1 MPKLIDVAAAPT
13 HHPGIRLLKRCA
25 KPMERLLAIDRIND
39 AYERFHRKVV
49 AEDVGESV
57 FATALDELHIRMVVQ
72 RGHPEHIPDKGPLVI
87 VANHPFGGVEGLIL
101 GALLLRVRPDV
112 MLLGNYLLQEIIGI
126 RDYILPVNPFGNKRD
141 TAKNARGLRHCLRWL
156 KKQGSLIA
164 FPAGEVASWHPR
176 RGGVADPV
184 WHPQIATLIRLSR
197 ATVVPVYFPGRN
209 SVLFMMLGLLHP
221 RLRTA
226 LLPRELIN
234 KAGKNIA
241 VHIGAA
247 LPWQRLQRFPDDTA
261 LIRFLRLR
269 TELLQIDAPPR
280 KHTRP
285 SSTGENHVRHL
296 EPVSAPVPAPQ
307 MLTEIGRLPGD
318 QCLLKNG
325 PFSVWLAE
333 SRQIPS
339 VLEEIGRLREITFRE
354 AQEGTGRSSD
364 LDRFDEHYRHLF
376 LWHHEKAEVV
386 GGYRLGFVDTI
397 VREHGLEGL
406 YTHSLFRFGPDLL
419 RQLPP
424 AIEFGRSFIRP
435 EYQKKYNSLLLI
447 WRGIGRLIAGFPRYQ
462 ILFGPVSIS
471 RDYETVSRNLLVHF
485 LKRHKFND
493 DLSRH
498 VSPRQPYRAEEMK
511 LGTDNELLSSLSDI
525 ENVSLLISEIEKD
538 GKGVPVLLKHYL
550 KLNGKLLSFNV
561 DTAFSDVVDGLLM
574 VDLRETDPKLLKRFL
589 GSPSRLSGQ
598 TIPNSGIRDPGV
610 VVPVP

>member
-1 MPKLIDVAAAPT
+1 
-13 HHPGIRLLKRCA
+13 
-25 KPMERLLAIDRIND
+25 
-39 AYERFHRKVV
+39 
-49 AEDVGESV
+49 
-57 FATALDELHIRMVVQ
+57 
-72 RGHPEHIPDKGPLVI
+72 
-87 VANHPFGGVEGLIL
+87 
-101 GALLLRVRPDV
+101 
-112 MLLGNYLLQEIIGI
+112 
-126 RDYILPVNPFGNKRD
+126 
-141 TAKNARGLRHCLRWL
+141 
-156 KKQGSLIA
+156 
-164 FPAGEVASWHPR
+164 
-176 RGGVADPV
+176 
-184 WHPQIATLIRLSR
+184 
-197 ATVVPVYFPGRN
+197 
-209 SVLFMMLGLLHP
+209 
-221 RLRTA
+221 
-226 LLPRELIN
+226 
-234 KAGKNIA
+234 
-241 VHIGAA
+241 
-247 LPWQRLQRFPDDTA
+247 
-261 LIRFLRLR
+261 
-269 TELLQIDAPPR
+269 
-280 KHTRP
+280 
-285 SSTGENHVRHL
+285 
-296 EPVSAPVPAPQ
+296 